1 MLMRYTSSIAIGA
14 AVTFGLLFL
23 MQQMIA
29 TGRAVWTQEVD
40 DFRIDFVRVEQP
52 PTVVTKREKP
62 DKLPEP
68 APKPQPET
76 PDGLDDFKGDIGV
89 TIGPPKMGQEGGL
102 RVPGPGLSDGE
113 YLPIVTVAPI
123 YPARAVAREL
133 EGHVVVQ
140 FTVTRTGATRDIRVL
155 ESSSSLFEPAA
166 VTSAAKYRYK
176 PRVINGEPVEVPGV
190 QTLVRFVLQD

>member
-1 MLMRYTSSIAIGA
+1 VGRGGVRFEEIIRALNVIGYSGPLSVEWEDTGMDREAGA
-14 AVTFGLLFL
+14 AEAAQFCLQLGHAGRKGATKL
-23 MQQMIA
+23 MWDGM
-29 TGRAVWTQEVD
+29 D
-40 DFRIDFVRVEQP
+40 QP
-52 PTVVTKREKP
+52 
-62 DKLPEP
+62 LPEG
-68 APKPQPET
+68 AW
-76 PDGLDDFKGDIGV
+76 
-89 TIGPPKMGQEGGL
+89 
-102 RVPGPGLSDGE
+102 
-113 YLPIVTVAPI
+113 PIVSASPLPY
-123 YPARAVAREL
+123 YPNSQVPREL